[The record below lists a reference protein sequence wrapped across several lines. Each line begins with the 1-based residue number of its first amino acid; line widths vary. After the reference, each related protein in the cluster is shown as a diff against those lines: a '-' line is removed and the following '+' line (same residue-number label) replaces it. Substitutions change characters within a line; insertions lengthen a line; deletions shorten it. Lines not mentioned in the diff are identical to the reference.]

1 MTAGMLAIGAF
12 LLAPVSVLAPKGT
25 VVLLALIAL
34 PLLYQAVRDGRWR
47 PALRLAETKIL
58 AIFLVWALASLVWT
72 ISPGEAVEL
81 WASMALILLGIVLA
95 LAAAGEL
102 DEAGRN
108 RVLIWALLGFW
119 LAIGLAV
126 IELAAGL
133 PIANAIRPDRSGL
146 SNLEPTM
153 LTAGLSVILCLAW
166 PMAVTLWRRERK
178 ALAAATLL
186 AAVAV
191 TFAGEGASAK
201 LAAVLSCLIFVIVLA
216 GGRRALDA
224 IAALAVVTVV
234 TAPLIASHILTPAR
248 VTELA
253 PGIKD
258 SALHRIYV
266 WEFTA
271 ERIADKPWTGWG
283 LDAARAIPGGAER
296 IKALDDEDAI
306 KMTLHPHNAALQ
318 VWLELGAPGA
328 LLAAGLL
335 AVIARHIRRRQ
346 RDLRAAQAAAFVAAL
361 TVAGLSFGIWQNW
374 WLAALGLLAV
384 AASALSDDRENE
396 AGA

>member
-1 MTAGMLAIGAF
+1 MTAGMLALGAF
-12 LLAPVSVLAPKGT
+12 LLTPVSVLAPKGT
-25 VVLLALIAL
+25 VVLLALVAL
-34 PLLYQAVRDGRWR
+34 PLLYQAVRAGRWR
-47 PALRLAETKIL
+47 RALRLTETKLL
-58 AIFLVWALASLVWT
+58 ALFLVWALASLAWT

-81 WASMALILLGIVLA
+81 WVSMAVILLGIVFGLS
-95 LAAAGEL
+95 AARDL
-102 DEAGRN
+102 DDLGRN

-153 LTAGLSVILCLAW
+153 LNAGLSVILCLAW
-166 PMAVTLWRRERK
+166 PLAAALWRRERK
-178 ALAAATLL
+178 ALAVAVLI
-186 AAVAV
+186 AAVSV
-191 TFAGEGASAK
+191 TFSGEGASAK
-201 LAAVLSCLIFVIVLA
+201 LAAILSCLIFIIVLA
-216 GGRRALDA
+216 GGRRAVDA
-224 IAALAVVTVV
+224 VAAIAVVTVV
-234 TAPLIASHILTPAR
+234 TAPLIASHVFTPAR

-283 LDAARAIPGGAER
+283 LDAARAIPGGTER
-296 IKALDDEDAI
+296 IEALDDEDAI

-318 VWLELGAPGA
+318 VWLELGIPGA

-335 AVIARHIRRRQ
+335 AVIARHMRPRKRE
-346 RDLRAAQAAAFVAAL
+346 LRAAQAAAFVAAL

-384 AASALSDDRENE
+384 AASALSDDREDE